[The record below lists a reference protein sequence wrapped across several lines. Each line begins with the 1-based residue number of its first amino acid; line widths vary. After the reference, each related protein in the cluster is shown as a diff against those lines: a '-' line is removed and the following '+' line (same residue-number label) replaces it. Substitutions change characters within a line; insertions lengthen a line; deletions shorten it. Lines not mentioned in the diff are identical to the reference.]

1 MQLII
6 KYNKGVKILL
16 WIIDIYNKYAWV
28 VIPKVQKNASQSPT
42 RFRNFWL
49 NLVVNQ
55 IRYG

>member
-28 VIPKVQKNASQSPT
+28 VIPKVQ
-42 RFRNFWL
+42 
-49 NLVVNQ
+49 
-55 IRYG
+55 